1 MVRRTRSG
9 ISRFRVRRFVPPR
22 NDVEGSFIMASKNR
36 LSPIPHPPTKP
47 VVGNMLSLDSTA
59 PVQNLARLA
68 KELGPIFWLD
78 MMGAPIVIVSG
89 HDLVDELSDE
99 KRFDKAVRGPLR
111 RVRAIAGDGL
121 FTADTT
127 EPNWSKA
134 HNILLQPFG
143 NRAMQSYHP
152 SMVDIAEQLVKK
164 WERLNGDEEIDVV
177 HDMTALT
184 LDTIGLCGFDYRFNS
199 FYRRDYHPFVESLV
213 RSLETIMMTRGIPL
227 ESLWLKK
234 RQQELG
240 ADVAFMNKM
249 VDEIVAER
257 RKNADA
263 ASDKKDMLGAMMTG
277 VDRASGEQLDDV
289 NIRYQINT
297 FLIAGHETTSGL
309 LSASIYA
316 LLKHPDVLKRAY
328 EEVDRV
334 LGPDLQ
340 AKPTYQQVTQLTYIT
355 QILKEALRLWPP
367 APAYGVAPLGDEI
380 IGGKYRLKKNTFIT
394 VLVLALHRDPSVW
407 GPNPDAFDPEN
418 FSREAEAARPVNAWK
433 PFGNGQRA
441 CIGRGFAM
449 HEAALAIGMILQ
461 RFKLIDVHRY
471 QMHLKETLTIK
482 PDGFKI
488 KVRPRADQERGSFV
502 ATATATPAANS
513 VAARARTRP
522 GHNTP
527 LLVLY
532 GSNLGTAEE
541 LATRVADLA
550 EVNGF
555 ATRLAPLD
563 DFVGKLPEQGGVL
576 IFCASYNGAPPD
588 NATQFVKWLGSDLP
602 KDVFA
607 KVRYAVFGCG
617 NSDWAATYQWIPRV
631 IDTQLAAHGA
641 RSVYARGEGDA
652 RSDLD
657 GQFESWFTAM
667 APLATKEFG
676 VDSNFSRSADDE
688 PLYRIE
694 PVAPTAINAAV
705 ALGGAAPMKVLV
717 NTELQNKSGANASE
731 RSTRHIE
738 VQLPSGASY
747 RVGDHLS
754 VVPRNDPALVDSVA
768 RRFGFL
774 PADQIRLQVAEG
786 RRAQLPVGD
795 TVSVGRL
802 LSEFVELQQVAT
814 RKQIQIMSENTRCPV
829 TRPKLL
835 AYVGDDAASGERYRT
850 DILGKRKSVFDLLEE
865 YPACELPF
873 HAYLEML
880 SLLAPRYYSIS
891 SSPSGDPSRCSVTV
905 AVVEGPASSGR
916 GVYKGVCS
924 NYLAG
929 RHAGETIHATVRE
942 TKAGFRLPD
951 DNSVPIILIGPGTG
965 LAPFRGFLQERAARK
980 ANGATPGPAMLFFG
994 CRHPLQDYLYA
1005 DELKAF
1011 AANGITELHTAFS
1024 RGDGPKTYVQHLVAA
1039 QKDRVW
1045 SLIEQGAIVYV
1056 CGDGGKMEPDVKAAL
1071 VAIYRE
1077 RSGAD
1082 EAAGARWIE
1091 ELGARNRY
1099 VLDVWA
1105 GG

>member
-1 MVRRTRSG
+1 
-9 ISRFRVRRFVPPR
+9 
-22 NDVEGSFIMASKNR
+22 
-36 LSPIPHPPTKP
+36 
-47 VVGNMLSLDSTA
+47 
-59 PVQNLARLA
+59 
-68 KELGPIFWLD
+68 LGPIFWLD
-78 MMGAPIVIVSG
+78 MMGAPLVVVSG

-99 KRFDKAVRGPLR
+99 KRFGKLVRGPLR
-111 RVRAIAGDGL
+111 RVRAIGGDGL

-164 WERLNGDEEIDVV
+164 WERLNADEEIDVV

-199 FYRRDYHPFVESLV
+199 FYRRDYHPFVASLV
-213 RSLETIMMTRGIPL
+213 RSLETIMMTRGLPL
-227 ESLWLKK
+227 ENLWMHRRRRDLDS
-234 RQQELG
+234 
-240 ADVAFMNKM
+240 DVDFMNKM

-257 RKNADA
+257 RGSDA
-263 ASDKKDMLGAMMTG
+263 ATDGKKDMLAAMMTG
-277 VDRASGEQLDDV
+277 VDRATGEQLDDV

-309 LSASIYA
+309 LSCTLYA
-316 LLKHPDVLKRAY
+316 LLKHPEVLKKAY

-334 LGPDLQ
+334 LGPDIN

-355 QILKEALRLWPP
+355 QVLKEALRLWPP
-367 APAYGVAPLGDEI
+367 APAYGIGPLKDET
-380 IGGKYRLKKNTFIT
+380 IGGKYKLKKNQFIT

-449 HEAALAIGMILQ
+449 HEAALAVGMILQ
-461 RFKLIDVHRY
+461 RFKPIDVNRY

-488 KVRPRADQERGSFV
+488 KVRPRSDKERGSFSG
-502 ATATATPAANS
+502 TAAAGPAA
-513 VAARARTRP
+513 VAAAPQARTRP

-555 ATRLAPLD
+555 ATRLGPLD
-563 DFVGKLPEQGGVL
+563 DFVDKLPDKGGVL

-588 NATQFVKWLGSDLP
+588 NATQFVKWLGGDLRE
-602 KDVFA
+602 DA
-607 KVRYAVFGCG
+607 LSNLRYAVFGCG
-617 NSDWAATYQWIPRV
+617 NSDWAATYQSVPRF
-631 IDTQLAAHGA
+631 IDEQLAGHGG
-641 RSVYARGEGDA
+641 RSVYTRGEGDA
-652 RSDLD
+652 RGDLN
-657 GQFESWFTAM
+657 GEFESWFAKL
-667 APLATKEFG
+667 APLATKELG
-676 VDSNFSRSADDE
+676 IESNFARSADDE

-694 PVAPTAINAAV
+694 PLAPTTVDAV
-705 ALGGAAPMKVLV
+705 AALGGALPMQVLA
-717 NTELQNKSGANASE
+717 NSELQNKLGSNASD

-738 VQLPSGASY
+738 VQLPPGAAY

-754 VVPRNDPALVDSVA
+754 VMPRNDPALVDSVA

-774 PADQIRLQVAEG
+774 PSDQIRLRVTEG
-786 RRAQLPVGD
+786 RRAQLPVGEA
-795 TVSVGRL
+795 VSVGRL
-802 LSEFVELQQVAT
+802 LTDYVELQQVAT
-814 RKQIQIMSENTRCPV
+814 RKQIQIMSEHTRCPV
-829 TRPKLL
+829 TKPKLL
-835 AYVGDDAASGERYRT
+835 AFVGDDTASTERYRAE
-850 DILGKRKSVFDLLEE
+850 ILIRRKSLFDLLDE

-891 SSPSGDPSRCSVTV
+891 SSPSLDPSLCSVTV

-916 GVYKGVCS
+916 GLYKGVCS

-929 RHAGETIHATVRE
+929 RRVGETIRATLRE

-951 DNSVPIILIGPGTG
+951 NSTVPIIMIGPGTG

-980 ANGATPGPAMLFFG
+980 AKGATLGPALLFFG
-994 CRHPLQDYLYA
+994 CRHPEQDYLYA
-1005 DELKAF
+1005 GELKAH
-1011 AANGITELHTAFS
+1011 AQGGITELYTAFS
-1024 RGDGPKTYVQHLVAA
+1024 RGEGPKTYVQNLIAA
-1039 QKDRVW
+1039 EKDRVW
-1045 SLIEQGAIVYV
+1045 KLIEDGAIIFV
-1056 CGDGGKMEPDVKAAL
+1056 CGDGGKMEPDVKATL
-1071 VAIYRE
+1071 VSIYRE
-1077 RSGAD
+1077 RSGTDAQ
-1082 EAAGARWIE
+1082 AGQRWIE
-1091 ELGARNRY
+1091 DLGARNRY

>member
-1 MVRRTRSG
+1 
-9 ISRFRVRRFVPPR
+9 
-22 NDVEGSFIMASKNR
+22 MASSNR

-47 VVGNMLSLDSTA
+47 VVGNMLSLDSSA

-78 MMGAPIVIVSG
+78 MMGSPIVIVSG

-99 KRFDKAVRGPLR
+99 TRFDKAVRGPLR
-111 RVRAIAGDGL
+111 RVRAVAGDGL
-121 FTADTT
+121 FTADTG

-152 SMVDIAEQLVKK
+152 SMVDIADQLVKK

-213 RSLETIMMTRGIPL
+213 RSLETIMMIRGLPL
-227 ESLWLKK
+227 ENLWMQK
-234 RQQELG
+234 RRRDLA

-257 RKNADA
+257 RKSADA
-263 ASDKKDMLGAMMTG
+263 TEDKKDMLGAMMTG
-277 VDRASGEQLDDV
+277 VDRSTGEQLDDV

-309 LSASIYA
+309 LSCTLYA
-316 LLKHPDVLKRAY
+316 LLKHPEVLKKAY

-334 LGPDLQ
+334 LGPDIA

-367 APAYGVAPLGDEI
+367 APAYGISPLQDET
-380 IGGKYRLKKNTFIT
+380 IGGKYKLKKNTFIT
-394 VLVLALHRDPSVW
+394 VLVLALHRDPGVW

-461 RFKLIDVHRY
+461 RFRLVDVNRY
-471 QMHLKETLTIK
+471 QMQLKETLTIK

-488 KVRPRADQERGSFV
+488 KVRPRAERDRGAYAGPV
-502 ATATATPAANS
+502 AATTTATAAPP
-513 VAARARTRP
+513 RAQTRP

-541 LATRVADLA
+541 LATHVADLA

-555 ATRLAPLD
+555 ATKLAPLD
-563 DFVGKLPEQGGVL
+563 DYVGNLPEQGGVL

-588 NATQFVKWLGSDLP
+588 NATKFVNWLRGDLP
-602 KDVFA
+602 KDTFA
-607 KVRYAVFGCG
+607 KVHYAVFGCG
-617 NSDWAATYQWIPRV
+617 NSDWAATYQSIPRL
-631 IDTQLAAHGA
+631 IDEQLGAHGG
-641 RSVYARGEGDA
+641 RSVYERGEGDA
-652 RSDLD
+652 RSDLNGD
-657 GQFESWFTAM
+657 FESWFARL
-667 APLATKEFG
+667 APAATKQFG
-676 VDSNFSRSADDE
+676 LDTGFSRSADDA

-694 PVAPTAINAAV
+694 PVASSAVNAIV
-705 ALGGAAPMKVLV
+705 ALGGVSPMKLLV
-717 NTELQNKSGANASE
+717 NTELQNKTGANAPI

-738 VQLPSGASY
+738 VQLPPGAVY

-754 VVPRNDPALVDSVA
+754 VVPRNDPALVDAVA

-795 TVSVGRL
+795 AVSVGRL
-802 LSEFVELQQVAT
+802 LTDFVELQQVAT
-814 RKQIQIMSENTRCPV
+814 RKQIQMMAENTRCPL

-835 AYVGDDAASGERYRT
+835 VFVGDDAASAERYRS
-850 DILGKRKSVFDLLEE
+850 DILGKRRSVFDLLEE
-865 YPACELPF
+865 HPACELPF

-891 SSPSGDPSRCSVTV
+891 SSPSPDPLRCSVTV
-905 AVVEGPASSGR
+905 AVVEGPANSGR
-916 GVYKGVCS
+916 GVYKGICS

-929 RHAGETIHATVRE
+929 RRAGETIHATVRE

-951 DNSVPIILIGPGTG
+951 DASVPIIMIGPGTG
-965 LAPFRGFLQERAARK
+965 LAPFRGFLQERAARQAK
-980 ANGATPGPAMLFFG
+980 GAALGPALLFFG
-994 CRHPLQDYLYA
+994 CRHPDQDFIYG

-1011 AANGITELHTAFS
+1011 AADGIAELHTAFS
-1024 RGDGPKTYVQHLVAA
+1024 RAEGPKTYVQHLVAA

-1045 SLIEQGAIVYV
+1045 SLIEQGAIIYV
-1056 CGDGGKMEPDVKAAL
+1056 CGDGSRMEPDVKAAL
-1071 VAIYRE
+1071 VTIYRE

-1082 EAAGARWIE
+1082 AEAGSRWIE
-1091 ELGARNRY
+1091 SLGAQNRY

>member
-1 MVRRTRSG
+1 
-9 ISRFRVRRFVPPR
+9 
-22 NDVEGSFIMASKNR
+22 MASPNK
-36 LSPIPHPPTKP
+36 LDPIPHPPKKP
-47 VVGNMLSLDSTA
+47 VVGNMLSLDPNA
-59 PVQNLARLA
+59 PVQDLVRLT

-78 MMGAPIVIVSG
+78 MMGAPLVIVSG
-89 HDLVDELSDE
+89 HDLIDELSDE
-99 KRFDKAVRGPLR
+99 KRFDKAVRGSLR
-111 RVRAIAGDGL
+111 RVRAVGGDGL
-121 FTADTT
+121 FTADTS

-134 HNILLQPFG
+134 HNILMQPFG
-143 NRAMQSYHP
+143 NRAMTSYHG

-213 RSLETIMMTRGIPL
+213 RSLETIMMTRGLPL
-227 ESLWLKK
+227 EGLWLQK
-234 RQQELG
+234 RRRDLAQ
-240 ADVAFMNKM
+240 DVAFMNKM
-249 VDEIVAER
+249 VDEIIAER
-257 RKNADA
+257 RGNAEA
-263 ASDKKDMLGAMMTG
+263 AEGKKDMLGAMMTG
-277 VDRASGEQLDDV
+277 VDRATGEQLDDV

-309 LSASIYA
+309 LSCTLYA
-316 LLKHPDVLKRAY
+316 LLKHPDVLKKAY

-334 LGPDLQ
+334 LGPDVD
-340 AKPTYQQVTQLTYIT
+340 ARPTYQQVTQLTYIT

-367 APAYGVAPLGDEI
+367 APAYGIAPLKDET
-380 IGGKYRLKKNTFIT
+380 IGGKYRLRKNTFVT
-394 VLVLALHRDPSVW
+394 VLVMALHRDPSVW
-407 GPNPDAFDPEN
+407 GPNPDKFDPEN
-418 FSREAEAARPVNAWK
+418 FSREAEAKRPVNAWK

-461 RFKLIDVHRY
+461 RFKLVDIHRY

-488 KVRPRADQERGSFV
+488 KVRPRNDKERGAF
-502 ATATATPAANS
+502 AGRAA
-513 VAARARTRP
+513 VAAAASNAAAPQARTRP

-555 ATRLAPLD
+555 ATTLAPLD
-563 DFVGKLPEQGGVL
+563 EYAGKLPEQGGVL
-576 IFCASYNGAPPD
+576 IFCASYNGVAPD
-588 NATQFVKWLGSDLP
+588 NATRFIKWLGGDLP
-602 KDVFA
+602 KDAFA

-617 NSDWAATYQWIPRV
+617 NSDWAATYQSVPRQ
-631 IDTQLAAHGA
+631 IDEQLAAHGA
-641 RSVYARGEGDA
+641 RSVYGRGEGDA

-657 GQFESWFTAM
+657 GQFEKWFA
-667 APLATKEFG
+667 ALGPAAAKEFG
-676 VDSNFSRSADDE
+676 LASNITRSADDA
-688 PLYRIE
+688 PLYAIE
-694 PVAPTAINAAV
+694 PVAPSAVNTIVAA
-705 ALGGAAPMKVLV
+705 GGVSPMKVQL
-717 NTELQNKSGANASE
+717 NSELQNKEGAHPSD

-738 VQLPSGASY
+738 VQLPAGISY

-754 VVPRNDPALVDSVA
+754 VVPRNDPALVDQVA

-795 TVSVGRL
+795 AVSVGRL
-802 LSEFVELQQVAT
+802 LTEFVELQQVAT
-814 RKQIQIMSENTRCPV
+814 RKQIQIMSEHTRCPM
-829 TRPKLL
+829 TKPKLL
-835 AYVGDDAASGERYRT
+835 AYVGDDDASVERYRNEV
-850 DILGKRKSVFDLLEE
+850 LAKRKSVFDLLEE

-891 SSPSGDPSRCSVTV
+891 SSPSGDGSRCSVTV
-905 AVVEGPASSGR
+905 GVVEALASSGR
-916 GVYKGVCS
+916 GVYRGVCS

-929 RHAGETIHATVRE
+929 RRGGDTIHATIRE

-951 DNSVPIILIGPGTG
+951 DAAVPVIMIGPGTG
-965 LAPFRGFLQERAARK
+965 LAPFRGFLQERAHRK
-980 ANGATPGPAMLFFG
+980 AQGATLGPAMLFFG
-994 CRHPLQDYLYA
+994 CRHPEQDYLYA
-1005 DELKAF
+1005 DELKGF
-1011 AANGITELHTAFS
+1011 AASGVTELHTAFS
-1024 RGDGPKTYVQHLVAA
+1024 RADGPKTYVQHLVAA

-1045 SLIEQGAIVYV
+1045 SLIEQGAIIYV

-1082 EAAGARWIE
+1082 AAAGARWIE
-1091 ELGARNRY
+1091 ELGTKNRY

-1105 GG
+1105 SG

>member
-1 MVRRTRSG
+1 
-9 ISRFRVRRFVPPR
+9 
-22 NDVEGSFIMASKNR
+22 MASPNK
-36 LSPIPHPPTKP
+36 LSPIPHPPKKP
-47 VVGNMLSLDSTA
+47 VVGNMLSLDPNA
-59 PVQNLARLA
+59 PVQHLVRLT

-78 MMGAPIVIVSG
+78 MMGAPLVIVSG
-89 HDLVDELSDE
+89 HDLIDELSDE
-99 KRFDKAVRGPLR
+99 KRFDKAVRGSLR
-111 RVRAIAGDGL
+111 RVRAVGGDGL
-121 FTADTT
+121 FTADTN

-143 NRAMQSYHP
+143 NRAMTSYHA

-213 RSLETIMMTRGIPL
+213 RSLETIMMTRGLPL
-227 ESLWLKK
+227 EGLWLQK
-234 RQQELG
+234 RRRDLAQ
-240 ADVAFMNKM
+240 DVAFMNKM
-249 VDEIVAER
+249 VDEIIAER
-257 RKNADA
+257 RGNAEA
-263 ASDKKDMLGAMMTG
+263 AEGKKDMLGAMMTG
-277 VDRASGEQLDDV
+277 VDRATGEQLDDV

-309 LSASIYA
+309 LSCTIYA
-316 LLKHPDVLKRAY
+316 LLKHPDVLKKAY

-334 LGPDLQ
+334 LGPDLD
-340 AKPTYQQVTQLTYIT
+340 ARPTYQQVTQLTYIT

-367 APAYGVAPLGDEI
+367 APAYGIAPLKDET
-380 IGGKYRLKKNTFIT
+380 IGGKYKLRKNTFIT
-394 VLVLALHRDPSVW
+394 VLVMALHRDPSVW
-407 GPNPDAFDPEN
+407 GPNPDKFDPKN
-418 FSREAEAARPVNAWK
+418 FSKEAEAKRPINAWK

-461 RFKLIDVHRY
+461 RFRLIDTHRY

-488 KVRPRADQERGSFV
+488 KVRPRDDKERGAF
-502 ATATATPAANS
+502 AGRAA
-513 VAARARTRP
+513 AAAAASNAAAPQARTRP

-555 ATRLAPLD
+555 ATTLAPLD
-563 DFVGKLPEQGGVL
+563 DYAGKLPEQGGVM

-588 NATQFVKWLGSDLP
+588 NATQFVRWLGGDLP
-602 KDVFA
+602 KDAFA
-607 KVRYAVFGCG
+607 KLRYAVFGCG
-617 NSDWAATYQWIPRV
+617 NSDWAATYQSVPRL
-631 IDTQLAAHGA
+631 IDEQLAAHGG
-641 RSVYARGEGDA
+641 RSVYGRGEGDA

-657 GQFESWFTAM
+657 GQFEKWFA
-667 APLATKEFG
+667 ALGPAAAKEFG
-676 VDSNFSRSADDE
+676 LASNITRSADDA
-688 PLYRIE
+688 PLYAIE
-694 PVAPTAINAAV
+694 PVAPTAVNAIV
-705 ALGGAAPMKVLV
+705 ALGGVSPMKVLV
-717 NTELQNKSGANASE
+717 NSELQNKSGAHPSD

-738 VQLPSGASY
+738 VQLPPGVTY

-795 TVSVGRL
+795 AVSVGRL
-802 LSEFVELQQVAT
+802 LTDFVELQQVAT
-814 RKQIQIMSENTRCPV
+814 RKQIQIMSEHTRCPV
-829 TRPKLL
+829 TKPKLI
-835 AYVGDDAASGERYRT
+835 AYVGDDDASTEHYRT
-850 DILGKRKSVFDLLEE
+850 DVLGKRKSVFDLLEE
-865 YPACELPF
+865 HPACELPF

-891 SSPSGDPSRCSVTV
+891 SSPSGDGERCSVTV
-905 AVVEGPASSGR
+905 GVVEAPASSGR

-929 RHAGETIHATVRE
+929 RRVNDTVHATVRE

-951 DNSVPIILIGPGTG
+951 DAAVPVIMIGPGTG
-965 LAPFRGFLQERAARK
+965 LAPFRGFLQERAHRK
-980 ANGATPGPAMLFFG
+980 AQGAKLGPAMLFFG
-994 CRHPLQDYLYA
+994 CRHPEQDYLYA
-1005 DELKAF
+1005 DELRAF
-1011 AANGITELHTAFS
+1011 EASGITELHTAFS
-1024 RGDGPKTYVQHLVAA
+1024 RADGPKTYVQHLVAA

-1082 EAAGARWIE
+1082 AEAGSRWIE
-1091 ELGARNRY
+1091 ELGTRNRY

>member
-1 MVRRTRSG
+1 MS
-9 ISRFRVRRFVPPR
+9 
-22 NDVEGSFIMASKNR
+22 SKNR
-36 LSPIPHPPTKP
+36 LDPIPQPPTKP
-47 VVGNMLSLDSTA
+47 VVGNMLSLDSAA
-59 PVQNLARLA
+59 PVQHLTRLA

-78 MMGAPIVIVSG
+78 MMGSPIVVVSG

-99 KRFDKAVRGPLR
+99 KRFDKAVRGALR
-111 RVRAIAGDGL
+111 RVRAVGGDGL
-121 FTADTT
+121 FTADTK

-152 SMVDIAEQLVKK
+152 SMVDIAEQLVQK
-164 WERLNGDEEIDVV
+164 WSRLNADDEIDVV

-213 RSLETIMMTRGIPL
+213 RSLETIMMTRGLPF
-227 ESLWLKK
+227 EQLWMQK
-234 RQQELG
+234 RRRTMSE
-240 ADVAFMNKM
+240 DVDFMNRM
-249 VDEIVAER
+249 VDEIIAER
-257 RKNADA
+257 RKGAEAVD
-263 ASDKKDMLGAMMTG
+263 DKKDMLAAMMTG
-277 VDRASGEQLDDV
+277 VDRSTGDQLDDV

-309 LSASIYA
+309 LSCTLYA
-316 LLKHPDVLKRAY
+316 LLKHPDILKKAY
-328 EEVDRV
+328 DEVDRV
-334 LGPDLQ
+334 FGPDVDVR
-340 AKPTYQQVTQLTYIT
+340 PTYQQVTQLTYIT

-367 APAYGVAPLGDEI
+367 APAYGISPLKDETI
-380 IGGKYRLKKNTFIT
+380 GGGKYKLRKGTFVTI
-394 VLVLALHRDPSVW
+394 LVTALHRDPSVW

-418 FSREAEAARPVNAWK
+418 FSKEAEAKRPVNAWK

-449 HEAALAIGMILQ
+449 HEAALALGMILQ
-461 RFKLIDVHRY
+461 RFRLVDHQRY
-471 QMHLKETLTIK
+471 QMHLKETLTMK
-482 PDGFKI
+482 PEGFKL
-488 KVRPRADQERGSFV
+488 KVRPRAERERGAYGGPAV
-502 ATATATPAANS
+502 APAGAGTAAPR
-513 VAARARTRP
+513 VAARP

-555 ATRLAPLD
+555 ATKFAALD
-563 DFVGKLPEQGGVL
+563 DYAGKLPEQGGVL

-588 NATQFVKWLGSDLP
+588 NATEFVKWLHGDASEQALT
-602 KDVFA
+602 

-617 NSDWAATYQWIPRV
+617 NSDWAATYQSVPRF
-631 IDTQLAAHGA
+631 IDDQLAARGA
-641 RSVYARGEGDA
+641 RSLYARGEGDA

-657 GQFESWFTAM
+657 GQFEKWFAAAAPAAM
-667 APLATKEFG
+667 KEWG
-676 VDSNFSRSADDE
+676 LTSDFSRGADDQ
-688 PLYRIE
+688 PLYKVE
-694 PVAPTAINAAV
+694 PVAPGAVNAIA
-705 ALGGAAPMKVLV
+705 ALGGVVAMKLLV
-717 NTELQNKSGANASE
+717 NEELQNKSGPNPSE

-738 VQLPSGASY
+738 VQLPQGVSY

-754 VVPRNDPALVDSVA
+754 VVPRNDPALVDAVA

-795 TVSVGRL
+795 SVSVGQL
-802 LSEFVELQQVAT
+802 LTDFVELQQVAT
-814 RKQIQIMSENTRCPV
+814 RKHIQIMSEHTRCPV
-829 TRPKLL
+829 TKPKLL
-835 AYVGDDAASGERYRT
+835 AFLGDEADAGERYRAE
-850 DILGKRKSVFDLLEE
+850 ILTRRKSVFDLLTEH
-865 YPACELPF
+865 PACELPF

-891 SSPSGDPSRCSVTV
+891 SSPLLDASRCSITV
-905 AVVEGPASSGR
+905 GVVGGPAASGR
-916 GVYKGVCS
+916 GLYKGICS
-924 NYLAG
+924 NYLSE
-929 RHAGETIHATVRE
+929 RRTGETIYAIVRE
-942 TKAGFRLPD
+942 TKAGFCLPD
-951 DNSVPIILIGPGTG
+951 DSSVPIIMIGPGTG

-980 ANGATPGPAMLFFG
+980 GKGATLGPAMLFFG
-994 CRHPLQDYLYA
+994 CRHPEQDYLYA
-1005 DELKAF
+1005 DELKAL
-1011 AANGITELHTAFS
+1011 AADGVTELFTAFS
-1024 RGDGPKTYVQHLVAA
+1024 RADEPKTYVQHLLAA
-1039 QKDRVW
+1039 QKDKVW
-1045 SLIEQGAIVYV
+1045 PLIEQGAIVYV

-1071 VAIYRE
+1071 VAIHRE
-1077 RSGAD
+1077 RSGGDTAT
-1082 EAAGARWIE
+1082 GTRWIE
-1091 ELGARNRY
+1091 DLGAKNRY

>member
-1 MVRRTRSG
+1 
-9 ISRFRVRRFVPPR
+9 
-22 NDVEGSFIMASKNR
+22 MASPNK
-36 LSPIPHPPTKP
+36 LDPIPHPPKKP
-47 VVGNMLSLDSTA
+47 VVGNMLSLDPNA
-59 PVQNLARLA
+59 PVQHLVRLT

-78 MMGAPIVIVSG
+78 MMGAPLVIVSG
-89 HDLVDELSDE
+89 HDLIDELSDE
-99 KRFDKAVRGPLR
+99 KRFDKAVRGSLR
-111 RVRAIAGDGL
+111 RVRAVGGDGL
-121 FTADTT
+121 FTADTN

-227 ESLWLKK
+227 EGLWLAK
-234 RQQELG
+234 RRKTLAE
-240 ADVAFMNKM
+240 DVAFMNRM
-249 VDEIVAER
+249 VDEIIAER
-257 RKNADA
+257 RGNAEA
-263 ASDKKDMLGAMMTG
+263 AEGKKDMLGAMMTG
-277 VDRASGEQLDDV
+277 VDRATGEQLDDV

-309 LSASIYA
+309 LSCTIYA
-316 LLKHPDVLKRAY
+316 LLKHPEVLRKAY

-334 LGPDLQ
+334 LGPDIN
-340 AKPTYQQVTQLTYIT
+340 ARPTYQQVTQLTYIT

-367 APAYGVAPLGDEI
+367 APAYGIAPLQEET
-380 IGGKYRLKKNTFIT
+380 IGGKYKLRKNTFVT
-394 VLVLALHRDPSVW
+394 VLVMALHRDPSVW

-418 FSREAEAARPVNAWK
+418 FSREAEAKRPINAWK

-488 KVRPRADQERGSFV
+488 KARPRADKDRGAF
-502 ATATATPAANS
+502 AGRAAAA
-513 VAARARTRP
+513 VAASNAAAPPARARP

-555 ATRLAPLD
+555 ATKLGALD
-563 DFVGKLPEQGGVL
+563 DYVGKLPEEGGLL

-588 NATQFVKWLGSDLP
+588 NATQFVKWLDSGLP
-602 KDVFA
+602 RDA
-607 KVRYAVFGCG
+607 LGRVRYAVFGCG
-617 NSDWAATYQWIPRV
+617 NSDWAATYQSVPRM
-631 IDTQLAAHGA
+631 IDEQLAAHGA
-641 RSVYARGEGDA
+641 RSLSARGEGDA

-657 GQFESWFTAM
+657 GQFEKWFAAAAPAAM
-667 APLATKEFG
+667 KQLG
-676 VDSNFSRSADDE
+676 VDSSLVRSADDA
-688 PLYRIE
+688 PLYSIE
-694 PVAPTAINAAV
+694 PVAPSAVNAIV
-705 ALGGAAPMKVLV
+705 ALGGVAPMKVLV
-717 NTELQNKSGANASE
+717 NSELQNKAGDHPSD

-738 VQLPSGASY
+738 VQLPPGISY

-774 PADQIRLQVAEG
+774 PADQIRLHVAEG

-795 TVSVGRL
+795 AVSVGRL
-802 LSEFVELQQVAT
+802 LTDFVELQQVAT
-814 RKQIQIMSENTRCPV
+814 RKQIQIMSEHTRCPV
-829 TRPKLL
+829 TKPKLL
-835 AYVGDDAASGERYRT
+835 AYIGDDDASAAHYRSEV
-850 DILGKRKSVFDLLEE
+850 LARRKSVFDLLEE
-865 YPACELPF
+865 HPACELPF

-891 SSPSGDPSRCSVTV
+891 SSPSLDPGRCSVTV
-905 AVVEGPASSGR
+905 AVVEAPASSGR

-929 RHAGETIHATVRE
+929 RRVGDSVHATVRE

-951 DNSVPIILIGPGTG
+951 DPAQPVIMIGPGTG
-965 LAPFRGFLQERAARK
+965 LAPFRGFLQERAHRK
-980 ANGATPGPAMLFFG
+980 EQGAGLGPAMLFFG
-994 CRHPLQDYLYA
+994 CRHPEQDFLYA
-1005 DELKAF
+1005 EELKAS
-1011 AANGITELHTAFS
+1011 AAGGIAELYTAFS
-1024 RGDGPKTYVQHLVAA
+1024 RAGAPKTYVQHQVAA

-1056 CGDGGKMEPDVKAAL
+1056 CGDGGRMEPDVKAAL

-1077 RSGAD
+1077 KSGAD
-1082 EAAGARWIE
+1082 AEAGLRWIE
-1091 ELGARNRY
+1091 DLGTRNRY

>member
-1 MVRRTRSG
+1 
-9 ISRFRVRRFVPPR
+9 
-22 NDVEGSFIMASKNR
+22 MASTNR
-36 LSPIPHPPTKP
+36 LDPIPHPPTMP

-78 MMGAPIVIVSG
+78 MMGAPLVIVSG

-111 RVRAIAGDGL
+111 RVRSIAGDGL
-121 FTADTT
+121 FTADTS

-164 WERLNGDEEIDVV
+164 WERLNADEEIDVV

-213 RSLETIMMTRGIPL
+213 RSLETIMMIRGLPL
-227 ESLWLKK
+227 ENLWMQK
-234 RQQELG
+234 RRRDLAG
-240 ADVAFMNKM
+240 DVAFMNKM

-257 RKNADA
+257 RKNTDA
-263 ASDKKDMLGAMMTG
+263 AADKKDMLAAMMTG
-277 VDRASGEQLDDV
+277 VDRATGEQLDDL

-309 LSASIYA
+309 LSCALYA
-316 LLKHPDVLKRAY
+316 LLKHPDVLKKAY
-328 EEVDRV
+328 QEVDRV
-334 LGPDLQ
+334 LGPDINVR
-340 AKPTYQQVTQLTYIT
+340 PTYQQVTQLTYVT

-367 APAYGVAPLGDEI
+367 APAYGISPLKDEI

-394 VLVLALHRDPSVW
+394 VLVLALHRDSSVW

-418 FSREAEAARPVNAWK
+418 FSREAEAARPINAWK

-461 RFKLIDVHRY
+461 RFKLIDVDRY

-488 KVRPRADQERGSFV
+488 KVRPRSETERGVFV
-502 ATATATPAANS
+502 GSSAAAAPS
-513 VAARARTRP
+513 AMPARASARP
-522 GHNTP
+522 AHNTP

-541 LATRVADLA
+541 LASRVADLA

-555 ATRLAPLD
+555 ATRLAALD
-563 DFVGKLPEQGGVL
+563 DYVGKLPEEGGVL

-588 NATQFVKWLGSDLP
+588 NATQFVKWLGSGLP
-602 KDVFA
+602 KDAFA
-607 KVRYAVFGCG
+607 RVRYAVFGCG
-617 NSDWAATYQWIPRV
+617 NSDWAATYQSVPRL
-631 IDTQLAAHGA
+631 IDQQLAEHGA
-641 RSVYARGEGDA
+641 RAVYARGEGDA

-657 GQFESWFTAM
+657 GDFDGWFAKL
-667 APLATKEFG
+667 APLATKAFG
-676 VDSNFSRSADDE
+676 IASNFTRSAEDE
-688 PLYRIE
+688 PLYKIE
-694 PVAPTAINAAV
+694 PVAPSAVNAVV
-705 ALGGAAPMKVLV
+705 ALGGVSPMKLLV
-717 NTELQNKSGANASE
+717 NSELQNKTGAYPSQ

-738 VQLPSGASY
+738 VQLPPGITY

-754 VVPRNDPALVDSVA
+754 VVPRNDPALVDAVA

-774 PADQIRLQVAEG
+774 PSDQIRLAVAQG
-786 RRAQLPVGD
+786 RRAQLPVNEP
-795 TVSVGRL
+795 VSVGRL
-802 LSEFVELQQVAT
+802 LADFVELQQVAT
-814 RKQIQIMSENTRCPV
+814 RKQIQIMSEHTRCPV
-829 TRPKLL
+829 TKPKLL
-835 AYVGDDAASGERYRT
+835 AYVGDDAVSAEHYRA

-865 YPACELPF
+865 HPACELPL
-873 HAYLEML
+873 HVYLEML

-891 SSPSGDPSRCSVTV
+891 SSPSVDGSRCSITV
-905 AVVEGPASSGR
+905 GVVEDTANSGR
-916 GVYKGVCS
+916 GIYKGVCS
-924 NYLAG
+924 NYLAS
-929 RHAGETIHATVRE
+929 RRAGETIHATVRE

-951 DNSVPIILIGPGTG
+951 DASVPIIMIGPGTG
-965 LAPFRGFLQERAARK
+965 LAPFRGFLQERAALK
-980 ANGATPGPAMLFFG
+980 ASGTKLGPGMLFFG
-994 CRHPLQDYLYA
+994 CRHPEQDYLYA
-1005 DELKAF
+1005 DELKSFEASGV
-1011 AANGITELHTAFS
+1011 AELHTAFS
-1024 RGDGPKTYVQHLVAA
+1024 RAEGPKTYVQNLVSA
-1039 QKDRVW
+1039 QKERVW
-1045 SLIEQGAIVYV
+1045 SLIEQGAIIYV

-1071 VAIYRE
+1071 VAIHRE
-1077 RSGAD
+1077 RTGSDAD
-1082 EAAGARWIE
+1082 GGQRWIDD
-1091 ELGARNRY
+1091 LGTKNRY

>member
-1 MVRRTRSG
+1 MVST
-9 ISRFRVRRFVPPR
+9 
-22 NDVEGSFIMASKNR
+22 NR

-47 VVGNMLSLDSTA
+47 VVGNMLSLDSSA

-78 MMGAPIVIVSG
+78 MMGTPLVVVSG

-99 KRFDKAVRGPLR
+99 KRFDKSVKGSLR
-111 RVRAIAGDGL
+111 RVRAVAGDGL
-121 FTADTT
+121 FTAYTN

-134 HNILLQPFG
+134 HNILMQPFG

-164 WERLNGDEEIDVV
+164 WERLNADEEIDVV

-199 FYRRDYHPFVESLV
+199 FYREDYHPFVESLV
-213 RSLETIMMTRGIPL
+213 RSLETIMLTRGIPL
-227 ESLWLKK
+227 EGLWL
-234 RQQELG
+234 RNRNRDL
-240 ADVAFMNKM
+240 ASDVAFMNKM

-257 RKNADA
+257 RKNAEA
-263 ASDKKDMLGAMMTG
+263 IEAKKDMLGAMMTG
-277 VDRASGEQLDDV
+277 VDRATGEQLDDV

-309 LSASIYA
+309 LSCTLYA
-316 LLKHPDVLKRAY
+316 LLKHPDVLRKAY

-334 LGPDLQ
+334 LGPDIN

-367 APAYGVAPLGDEI
+367 APAYGISPLKDET
-380 IGGKYRLKKNTFIT
+380 IGGKYQLRKNTFIT
-394 VLVLALHRDPSVW
+394 VLVMALHRDPSVW

-418 FSREAEAARPVNAWK
+418 FSREAEAKRPINAWK

-449 HEAALAIGMILQ
+449 HEAALGIGMILQ
-461 RFKLIDVHRY
+461 RFKLIDEHRY

-482 PDGFKI
+482 PEGFKI
-488 KVRPRADQERGSFV
+488 KVRPRGDRERGTFAGGV
-502 ATATATPAANS
+502 AAAMGSTNAATPR
-513 VAARARTRP
+513 ARARP

-532 GSNLGTAEE
+532 GSNLGSAEE

-555 ATRLAPLD
+555 ATKLAPLD

-588 NATQFVKWLGSDLP
+588 NATQFVKWLGTDLP
-602 KDVFA
+602 KDAFS

-617 NSDWAATYQWIPRV
+617 NSDWAGTYQSVPRM
-631 IDTQLAAHGA
+631 IDEQLAAHGA
-641 RSVYARGEGDA
+641 RGVYARGEGDA

-657 GQFESWFTAM
+657 GQFESWFAKL

-676 VDSNFSRSADDE
+676 VDSNFTRSAEDE
-688 PLYRIE
+688 PLYKVE
-694 PVAPTAINAAV
+694 PVPPSAVNAIV
-705 ALGGAAPMKVLV
+705 ALGGVAPMKVLV
-717 NTELQNKSGANASE
+717 NSELQNKTGANASD

-738 VQLPSGASY
+738 VQLPTDISY

-786 RRAQLPVGD
+786 
-795 TVSVGRL
+795 
-802 LSEFVELQQVAT
+802 
-814 RKQIQIMSENTRCPV
+814 
-829 TRPKLL
+829 
-835 AYVGDDAASGERYRT
+835 
-850 DILGKRKSVFDLLEE
+850 
-865 YPACELPF
+865 
-873 HAYLEML
+873 
-880 SLLAPRYYSIS
+880 
-891 SSPSGDPSRCSVTV
+891 
-905 AVVEGPASSGR
+905 
-916 GVYKGVCS
+916 
-924 NYLAG
+924 
-929 RHAGETIHATVRE
+929 
-942 TKAGFRLPD
+942 
-951 DNSVPIILIGPGTG
+951 
-965 LAPFRGFLQERAARK
+965 
-980 ANGATPGPAMLFFG
+980 
-994 CRHPLQDYLYA
+994 
-1005 DELKAF
+1005 
-1011 AANGITELHTAFS
+1011 
-1024 RGDGPKTYVQHLVAA
+1024 
-1039 QKDRVW
+1039 
-1045 SLIEQGAIVYV
+1045 
-1056 CGDGGKMEPDVKAAL
+1056 
-1071 VAIYRE
+1071 
-1077 RSGAD
+1077 
-1082 EAAGARWIE
+1082 
-1091 ELGARNRY
+1091 
-1099 VLDVWA
+1099 
-1105 GG
+1105 

>member
-1 MVRRTRSG
+1 
-9 ISRFRVRRFVPPR
+9 
-22 NDVEGSFIMASKNR
+22 MASTNK

-89 HDLVDELSDE
+89 RDLVEELSDE
-99 KRFDKAVRGPLR
+99 KRFDKAVRGSLR
-111 RVRAIAGDGL
+111 RVRAVGGDGL
-121 FTADTT
+121 FTADTS

-134 HNILLQPFG
+134 HNILMQPFG

-199 FYRRDYHPFVESLV
+199 FYRRDYHPFVASLV
-213 RSLETIMMTRGIPL
+213 RSLETIMMTRGLPL
-227 ESLWLKK
+227 ENLWMQK
-234 RQQELG
+234 RRRDLAG
-240 ADVAFMNKM
+240 DVAFMNKM

-257 RKNADA
+257 RKNAEA
-263 ASDKKDMLGAMMTG
+263 TEAKKDMLGAMMTG
-277 VDRASGEQLDDV
+277 VDRATGTQLDDV

-309 LSASIYA
+309 LSCTLYA
-316 LLKHPDVLKRAY
+316 LLKHPDVLKKAY

-334 LGPDLQ
+334 LGPDLD
-340 AKPTYQQVTQLTYIT
+340 ARPTYQQVTQLTYIT

-367 APAYGVAPLGDEI
+367 APAYGISPLSDET
-380 IGGKYRLKKNTFIT
+380 IGGKYRLRKNTFIT

-407 GPNPDAFDPEN
+407 GPNPDVFDPEN

-461 RFKLIDVHRY
+461 RFKLIDIHRY
-471 QMHLKETLTIK
+471 QMVLKETLTIK

-488 KVRPRADQERGSFV
+488 KVRPRADQDRG
-502 ATATATPAANS
+502 AYAGRTATAAVSTAA
-513 VAARARTRP
+513 AAAAAPRARTRP
-522 GHNTP
+522 AHNTP

-541 LATRVADLA
+541 LATHVADLA
-550 EVNGF
+550 EINGF
-555 ATRLAPLD
+555 ATKLAPLD

-588 NATQFVKWLGSDLP
+588 NATQFVKWLGTELP
-602 KDVFA
+602 KDAFA

-617 NSDWAATYQWIPRV
+617 NSDWAATYQSIPRLL
-631 IDTQLAAHGA
+631 DELLAAHGA
-641 RSVYARGEGDA
+641 RNVYMRGEGDA

-657 GQFESWFTAM
+657 GQFESWFAKL

-676 VDSNFSRSADDE
+676 VDSNFSRNADDE
-688 PLYRIE
+688 PLYKIE
-694 PVAPTAINAAV
+694 PVAPTAVNAAV

-717 NTELQNKSGANASE
+717 NTELQNKSGANASD

-738 VQLPSGASY
+738 VQLPSGTSY

-795 TVSVGRL
+795 AVSVGRL

-829 TRPKLL
+829 TKPKLL
-835 AYVGDDAASGERYRT
+835 AYVGDDAAATELYRSE
-850 DILGKRKSVFDLLEE
+850 ILGKRKSVFDLLEE
-865 YPACELPF
+865 HPACELPF

-880 SLLAPRYYSIS
+880 SVLAPRYYSIS

-905 AVVEGPASSGR
+905 GVVAGAASSGR
-916 GVYKGVCS
+916 GVYKGICS

-929 RHAGETIHATVRE
+929 RRAGETIHATLRE

-951 DNSVPIILIGPGTG
+951 DASVPIIMIGPGTG

-980 ANGATPGPAMLFFG
+980 AKGATLGPAMLFFG
-994 CRHPLQDYLYA
+994 CRHPDQDYLYA

-1011 AANGITELHTAFS
+1011 AADGVTELHTAFS
-1024 RGDGPKTYVQHLVAA
+1024 RAEGPKTYVQNLVAA

-1045 SLIEQGAIVYV
+1045 SLIENGAIIYV

-1077 RSGAD
+1077 RKAAD
-1082 EAAGARWIE
+1082 ADAALRWVDD
-1091 ELGARNRY
+1091 LGTRNRY